1 MRLFSIYRVELRRLL
16 LSKMI
21 WAVTVLCMLAPLL
34 GYSLY
39 IVSSQ
44 SVMSGRYIANPVL
57 AGTTVGGILW
67 ALVTILESD
76 RLHRNGTDI
85 LTDAVASPV
94 SLCAARM
101 SAALTISAVVT
112 LIVSLVYLPFTA
124 EKMDYLFS
132 AEFYFANFFVFMLLT
147 WWISIL
153 LADAFYQITRRNEI
167 SFILYAVMAYFS
179 FSGFVSSDYFMGW
192 LNPYVVT
199 YSDGFPSYWP
209 LRIGLY
215 TRLIWLFIALGLWL
229 LSVLCIRR
237 YQLNLVYS
245 LVRGLKKVHILL
257 PAAVMIISGSLLWH
271 YQSFIDHGPDE
282 YDHEY
287 TDRTYAPSKMF
298 NAVRYNI
305 KTDPVSGKIYAR
317 AEYDVG
323 IPYSEEAVLRLNP
336 GYEITAM
343 TYGGEVVPFRTV
355 DDDVNGERPTYF
367 TLPKV
372 SMKTLVIEY
381 EGMPTVAKFQAKFQ
395 VPGSVDRS
403 YITLGGKMLFPFME
417 NYSSVNDA
425 SLAITIPDDLTP
437 FLNYEL
443 MTEYVDNG
451 DGTKTW
457 TAECPLY
464 VMDFTAGNYVID
476 TIYADDLQ
484 IDFAYGEAYKTI
496 VEESDARQ
504 AVIDVFRYCG
514 EHYGELVWAED
525 KRMLLQQRSAM
536 LMGGYAL
543 PGVSQWF
550 ENVLS
555 PDTLSDS
562 NKGNDATDVFIHEMV
577 HQWWGGLG
585 LNCADEE
592 LWSEEGLTVY
602 STYRIIKEK
611 YGELYAQQYCIDMW
625 RNAVDIQNRNFYNRH
640 PEYLELLPESYQ
652 AMLNVSNNS
661 TNKYM
666 RMPLMILKAEELVGG
681 EEKMDEILRRMYSD
695 REKFAVDHPFGF
707 QDFLDYCG
715 LTEEDLS
722 LE

>member
-1 MRLFSIYRVELRRLL
+1 MKVLSLYRVELRNLA

-21 WAVTVLCMLAPLL
+21 WAVAVLCMLAPLL

-57 AGTTVGGILW
+57 AGTAVGGILW

-76 RLHRNGTDI
+76 RLHRNGIDV
-85 LTDAVASPV
+85 LTDAIASPV

-101 SAALTISAVVT
+101 SAAITISAVVT

-132 AEFYFANFFVFMLLT
+132 AQFYFANFFVFMLLT

-153 LADAFYQITRRNEI
+153 LADAFYQITRRNEL
-167 SFILYAVMAYFS
+167 SFILYAALVYFS
-179 FSGFVSSDYFMGW
+179 FSRFVSGDYFTCW
-192 LNPYVVT
+192 LNPYIVT

-229 LSVLCIRR
+229 LSVLSIRR
-237 YQLNLVYS
+237 YQLNLAYS
-245 LVRGLKKVHILL
+245 FIRGLKKVHILML
-257 PAAVMIISGSLLWH
+257 AAIMIISGILLWH
-271 YQSFIDHGPDE
+271 NQPFIDHGPDE

-287 TDRTYAPSKMF
+287 AARTRVISEMF

-317 AEYDVG
+317 AEYDVS
-323 IPYSEEAVLRLNP
+323 IPYSKEAVLSLNP

-343 TYGGEVVPFRTV
+343 TYDGEDVPFRTV

-372 SMKTLVIEY
+372 SMKTLIIEY
-381 EGMPTVAKFQAKFQ
+381 EGMPTVAKFLSKFQ
-395 VPGSVDRS
+395 VSGSVDRS
-403 YITLGGKMLFPFME
+403 YIALRGEMLFPRME
-417 NYSSVNDA
+417 NYASVNDA
-425 SLAITIPDDLTP
+425 SLTITIPDDLTP

-484 IDFAYGEAYKTI
+484 IDFAYGEAYKAS
-496 VEESDARQ
+496 VEENDVRQ
-504 AVIDVFRYCG
+504 AIIDVFRYCG

-536 LMGGYAL
+536 FMGGYAL

-562 NKGNDATDVFIHEMV
+562 TKGNDATDVFIHEMV

-585 LNCADEE
+585 LCCTNEE
-592 LWSEEGLTVY
+592 LWTEEGLTVY
-602 STYRIIKEK
+602 STYRIVKEK
-611 YGELYAQQYCIDMW
+611 YGELYAQQYYVDVW

-652 AMLNVSNNS
+652 ARLNASNSS
-661 TNKYM
+661 TNWYM

-681 EEKMDEILRRMYSD
+681 EEKMDEILHRMYSD
-695 REKFAVDHPFGF
+695 REKFTADHPFGF

-715 LTEEDLS
+715 LTEEDLG